1 MNTTP
6 ELDQLLA
13 FARERSAYYASH
25 WQHVTEQDALLDQLP
40 VVDPQQ
46 YWRASQSLEDWPVL
60 TSTVERALVF
70 KTGGST
76 GAGKLS
82 VYTREEWQALVRDF
96 GSQLGQQLNRGDR
109 LANLFFVG
117 DLYASFV
124 FIHDALA
131 HESAGVI
138 EYPFTGDVDPAVL
151 AGAIREYRINVL
163 AGVPAQLLTFA
174 GALER
179 QSQQLTE
186 VQTVLYGGE
195 SLFAGQVQRLRGV
208 FPNARIASIGYAS
221 VDAGFIGA
229 STRDCALGEHRM
241 LPGHSLLE
249 IVDEQTGEVIDEC
262 ERIGRLV
269 VTNLT
274 RRLMPLIRY
283 PVGDLACWREPV
295 TAAMRKFALMG
306 RSGSSRR
313 VRVGSLTLL
322 IDDIERMVQRTTGS
336 DDWQLSISQSASVD
350 IVSLKWLADVRLS
363 ATAPASAALHNEL
376 TDQYPLIKQLGAQ
389 GLLEVQV
396 ICCHPEQLAR
406 HPRSGKHQRVV
417 DLRVYDNTRPE
428 QHPWTT

>member
-13 FARERSAYYASH
+13 FARERSAYYARH
-25 WQHVTEQDALLDQLP
+25 WQHVAERNTRFAQLP

-46 YWRASQSLEDWPVL
+46 YWHASQSLEDWPVL
-60 TSTVERALVF
+60 TSAVERALVF

-82 VYTREEWQALVRDF
+82 VYTHEEWQALVRDF

-117 DLYASFV
+117 DLYASFI

-131 HESAGVI
+131 HEGAGVI

-151 AGAIREYRINVL
+151 AGAIRQYRINVL

-174 GALER
+174 SELER

-186 VQTVLYGGE
+186 VHTVLYGGE
-195 SLFAGQVQRLRGV
+195 SLFAGQVQRLQGV

-249 IVDEQTGEVIDEC
+249 IVDEHTGEVIDEC

-283 PVGDLACWREPV
+283 PVGDLACWREPA

-306 RSGSSRR
+306 RSGSSQR

-336 DDWQLSISQSASVD
+336 EDWQLSISQSASIDV
-350 IVSLKWLADVRLS
+350 VSLKWLADVRMS
-363 ATAPASAALHNEL
+363 ATAQASAALHSEL
-376 TDQYPLIKQLGAQ
+376 LDQYPLITQLGAE

-396 ICCHPEQLAR
+396 ICCTAEQLAR

-428 QHPWTT
+428 QRPWTT

>member
-6 ELDQLLA
+6 ELDPLLA
-13 FARERSAYYASH
+13 FARERSAYYAAH
-25 WQHVTEQDALLDQLP
+25 WQHVAAQNTQFAQLP

-46 YWRASQSLEDWPVL
+46 YWHASQSLEDWPVL
-60 TSTVERALVF
+60 TSAVERALVF

-117 DLYASFV
+117 DLYASFI

-131 HESAGVI
+131 HEGAGVI

-151 AGAIREYRINVL
+151 AGAIRQYRINVL

-174 GALER
+174 SELER

-195 SLFAGQVQRLRGV
+195 SLFAGQVQRLQGV

-249 IVDEQTGEVIDEC
+249 IVDEHTGEVIDEC

-269 VTNLT
+269 MTNLT

-283 PVGDLACWREPV
+283 PVGDLACWREPA

-306 RSGSSRR
+306 RSGSSQR

-322 IDDIERMVQRTTGS
+322 IDEIERMVQRTTGS
-336 DDWQLSISQSASVD
+336 EDWQLSISQSASVD
-350 IVSLKWLADVRLS
+350 VVTLK
-363 ATAPASAALHNEL
+363 
-376 TDQYPLIKQLGAQ
+376 
-389 GLLEVQV
+389 
-396 ICCHPEQLAR
+396 
-406 HPRSGKHQRVV
+406 
-417 DLRVYDNTRPE
+417 
-428 QHPWTT
+428 